1 MCAMLTQLSMIMF
14 PNLLLLHNCLS
25 MLNIEGSHILLIFKQ
40 LVNATEIHFNATQRR
55 LLNRY
60 NLIFGLISCL
70 KNIAKLI
77 EMFNWWSPYNDYLP
91 VIGTHACLQN
101 SIIPFLFL
109 NVCCSAIALIVLPL
123 VSYHKIVCFPFLTRP
138 LSALFCFMPQESHR
152 QTILEWK

>member
-14 PNLLLLHNCLS
+14 PKLLLLHNCLS

-77 EMFNWWSPYNDYLP
+77 EMFNW
-91 VIGTHACLQN
+91 
-101 SIIPFLFL
+101 
-109 NVCCSAIALIVLPL
+109 
-123 VSYHKIVCFPFLTRP
+123 
-138 LSALFCFMPQESHR
+138 
-152 QTILEWK
+152 